1 MKNLKWIILSLI
13 IIFIFSGVIIFYWPE
28 EGSGPSQLITI
39 KPQTSTWR
47 IASLLSRKGIIKN
60 KVSFFLLA
68 KMKGDNLQAGE
79 YELKPSMKKE
89 EILNKIIKGEVFAWK
104 VTIPEGYTASQI
116 AELLEEMKLCQ
127 AEKFISQ
134 VLNPTFKRDTYRY
147 IPREGSLEGFLFPD
161 TYYITKGRGEEA
173 IIKMMLSCFEEVV
186 PSDLKERAEKL
197 GLSVQELITLA
208 SLIEKEAKDDL
219 ERALIGGVL
228 LNRLNI
234 GMRLQCDATVQYALP
249 HRKSRLT
256 YSDLKIE
263 SPYNTYLHL
272 GLPPGPIANPG
283 LPSIEEAAS
292 PAKTNY
298 FFYVAKPDGTHI
310 FTETYQEHLQAIEEV
325 QREREKL
332 RGQQSIV
339 DSPRST
345 E

>member
-1 MKNLKWIILSLI
+1 MKNFKWIILSLI
-13 IIFIFSGVIIFYWPE
+13 IILIFSGVIIFYWPE

-39 KPQTSTWR
+39 KPQTSTWG
-47 IASLLSRKGIIKN
+47 IASLLSRKGITKN

-68 KMKGDNLQAGE
+68 KIRGGNLQAGE
-79 YELKPSMKKE
+79 YELKPSMKRE
-89 EILNKIIKGEVFAWK
+89 ELLNKIIKGEVFAWK

-116 AELLEEMKLCQ
+116 AELLEEKELCQ
-127 AEKFISQ
+127 AEEFISQ

-161 TYYITKGRGEEA
+161 TYHIPKGRGEEA

-228 LNRLNI
+228 LNRLNV
-234 GMRLQCDATVQYALP
+234 GMCLQCDATVQYALP
-249 HRKSRLT
+249 HRKPRLT

-263 SPYNTYLHL
+263 SPYNTYLHP

-310 FTETYQEHLQAIEEV
+310 FTETYQEHLQAIEEAR
-325 QREREKL
+325 REGEEEGGRREK
-332 RGQQSIV
+332 GV
-339 DSPRST
+339 